1 MLHKHAIAPDVTHC
15 CETHIPKLTATKVT
29 NSSSILLKSV
39 GREFQ
44 QDSTGCG
51 GMFLFSNVWT
61 SSRKTGVSAS
71 NSAGRKSTSGTRV
84 PELASLQLVSG
95 KPTYPSLVLS
105 YRDNRALYVMDKAPQ
120 MT

>member
-15 CETHIPKLTATKVT
+15 CETHVPKLTATKVT

-71 NSAGRKSTSGTRV
+71 DSAGRKSTSGTRV
-84 PELASLQLVSG
+84 PELVSG
-95 KPTYPSLVLS
+95 KPTCPSLVLS
-105 YRDNRALYVMDKAPQ
+105 YQDNRSLYVMDKAPQ